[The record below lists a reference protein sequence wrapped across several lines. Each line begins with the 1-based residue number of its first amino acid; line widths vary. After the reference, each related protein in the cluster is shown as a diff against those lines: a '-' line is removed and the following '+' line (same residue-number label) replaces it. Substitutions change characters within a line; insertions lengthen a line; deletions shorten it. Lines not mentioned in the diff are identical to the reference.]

1 MNNESDGDAESS
13 DNEETVKCPICLLKI
28 KGQIIGLPEVCG
40 HHFCLDCI
48 QEWSK
53 VDTVT

>member
-13 DNEETVKCPICLLKI
+13 DDEETVKCPICLLKI

-40 HHFCLDCI
+40 HPFCLDCI